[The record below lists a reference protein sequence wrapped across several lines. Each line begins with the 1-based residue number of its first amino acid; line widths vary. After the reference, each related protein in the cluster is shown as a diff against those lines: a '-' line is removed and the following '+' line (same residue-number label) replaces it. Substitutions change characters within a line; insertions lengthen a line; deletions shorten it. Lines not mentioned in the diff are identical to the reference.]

1 MKVTPYDTGKVK
13 IGVHYVPPPPK
24 YAMSADMERLQA
36 SLLEVKLERNVE
48 LMYALL
54 WVAVAGAMSLV
65 WVCR

>member
-13 IGVHYVPPPPK
+13 IGVYYVPPPPK
-24 YAMSADMERLQA
+24 YPMSADMELLQA
-36 SLLEVKLERNVE
+36 SLLEVKLERNAE

-54 WVAVAGAMSLV
+54 WFAVAGIMGFF